1 MYTVKP
7 ELRMIVED
15 CYPHIRELNP
25 AQRSAIESGYLESD
39 ENYIIAIP
47 TASGKTLLGLLAA
60 LKTIL
65 DGGRVVYTV
74 PLISIQNEKIKEFKN
89 SKNMA

>member
-65 DGGRVVYTV
+65 DGGRSLHV